1 MLLLAAYPS
10 ETWLLGRLLDM
21 AVTTARAR
29 AGRDDR
35 LRRVVIRGPGGEE
48 LGSLEFEYGD
58 DRLSGSE

>member
-1 MLLLAAYPS
+1 
-10 ETWLLGRLLDM
+10 M
-21 AVTTARAR
+21 AVPTVRAQ

-58 DRLSGSE
+58 DRPSGGE